1 MRSRKAGFRFAQLA
15 GLFSHFRTHNLFE
28 FKSVNDAFDLA
39 QLIKYLGELFWWLHT
54 KADVELVLNEVTLTI
69 MTVRKPINV
78 LKYLERSDL
87 QIDLI
92 NDSPGHYHWLVM
104 GVPVHLLVINE
115 LALRPEHYAWLSFA
129 EGKKFEAYQEQ
140 LTEDVAQDERTQI
153 YLDILSELEEEGKER
168 MADEVIL
175 KLIDRMPPER
185 FERLL
190 LNLPVEKLLRTLSR
204 LPAEQLQV
212 LLAGI
217 PKEQLQQALA
227 RTSGGTTSND

>member
-1 MRSRKAGFRFAQLA
+1 MLF
-15 GLFSHFRTHNLFE
+15 GLRQYGTGSG
-28 FKSVNDAFDLA
+28 K
-39 QLIKYLGELFWWLHT
+39 
-54 KADVELVLNEVTLTI
+54 
-69 MTVRKPINV
+69 
-78 LKYLERSDL
+78 
-87 QIDLI
+87 
-92 NDSPGHYHWLVM
+92 
-104 GVPVHLLVINE
+104 
-115 LALRPEHYAWLSFA
+115 
-129 EGKKFEAYQEQ
+129 GKKFEAYQEQ
-140 LTEDVAQDERTQI
+140 LIEDVAQDERTQI
-153 YLDILSELEEEGKER
+153 YLDILSELEEEGKDR

-204 LPAEQLQV
+204 LPAEQLQKALTTFPTEQLQV